1 MWVKFW
7 TITETNSLNG
17 EEKKVEADT
26 NSLNG
31 EEKKV
36 KAETN
41 SLNGEEKK
49 VKAETNSLN
58 GEEKKVK
65 AETNSLN
72 GEEKKVKAE
81 TNSLNG
87 EEKIV
92 KAETNSL
99 NGEEKKVEADT
110 NSLNGEE
117 KKVKAE
123 TNSLNGEEK
132 KVKAETNSL
141 NGEEKKVEADTN
153 SLNGEEKKVKAE
165 TNSLNGEEKKVKAE
179 INSQTNKLT
188 LKKVNSSSK
197 GSILKPTLNGEEEKV
212 KEHKPSQITTRTLPN
227 NTIMNTNN
235 DDYKGRRKPSLNGD
249 EDKSKTEAL
258 SIKTTTKL
266 STPVS
271 NTKNTQ
277 TELRMFSTLRD
288 EQWLGDEHM
297 DTINGMLSRKF
308 TKINGFQYVL
318 LNPYLHPKGPSVS
331 AINDGMKFQPMN
343 PPSVQIHFTG
353 KNHWAASFQKHKD
366 GPVYVMDSMCG
377 KGNLTTS
384 MKVQLAEIYGV
395 GKEKIHSVIPT
406 FNQQRNSFDCGVFA
420 IANAVEFC
428 FNNFEGIEGNKIN
441 CVFDHDKLR
450 SHLITCVVNGN
461 LTPFPKRLHTRPARF
476 EFHNVTVSKF
486 CKCDLP
492 DCLEDLVGC
501 DNVACSKWFH
511 FSCAEGFTGDVN
523 ATWYCPACKK

>member
-1 MWVKFW
+1 
-7 TITETNSLNG
+7 
-17 EEKKVEADT
+17 
-26 NSLNG
+26 
-31 EEKKV
+31 
-36 KAETN
+36 
-41 SLNGEEKK
+41 
-49 VKAETNSLN
+49 
-58 GEEKKVK
+58 
-65 AETNSLN
+65 
-72 GEEKKVKAE
+72 
-81 TNSLNG
+81 
-87 EEKIV
+87 
-92 KAETNSL
+92 
-99 NGEEKKVEADT
+99 
-110 NSLNGEE
+110 
-117 KKVKAE
+117 
-123 TNSLNGEEK
+123 
-132 KVKAETNSL
+132 
-141 NGEEKKVEADTN
+141 
-153 SLNGEEKKVKAE
+153 
-165 TNSLNGEEKKVKAE
+165 
-179 INSQTNKLT
+179 
-188 LKKVNSSSK
+188 
-197 GSILKPTLNGEEEKV
+197 
-212 KEHKPSQITTRTLPN
+212 
-227 NTIMNTNN
+227 MNTNN

-395 GKEKIHSVIPT
+395 GKEKIHIVIPT